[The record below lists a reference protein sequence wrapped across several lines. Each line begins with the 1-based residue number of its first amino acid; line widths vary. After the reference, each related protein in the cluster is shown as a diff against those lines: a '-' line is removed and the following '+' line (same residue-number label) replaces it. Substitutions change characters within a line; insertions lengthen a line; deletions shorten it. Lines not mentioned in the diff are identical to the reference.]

1 MVITIFLVR
10 GLYPLNHDP
19 KLKSWIT
26 LQHFYSSLYFEDMH
40 LFLQWQIL
48 SLLKKINLGKNP
60 RCIFW

>member
-10 GLYPLNHDP
+10 GLYPLNHDS

-40 LFLQWQIL
+40 FFTMANFESIE
-48 SLLKKINLGKNP
+48 KNQSE
-60 RCIFW
+60 

>member
-10 GLYPLNHDP
+10 GLYPLNHDS

-40 LFLQWQIL
+40 LFFTMANFESIE
-48 SLLKKINLGKNP
+48 KKINP